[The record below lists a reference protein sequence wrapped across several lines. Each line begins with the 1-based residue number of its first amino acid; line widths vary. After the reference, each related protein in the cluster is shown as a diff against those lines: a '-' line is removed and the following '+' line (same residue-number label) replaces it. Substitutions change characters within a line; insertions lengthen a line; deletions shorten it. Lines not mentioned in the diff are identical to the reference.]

1 MSLWASGAPAN
12 VRGKLTGTFLALSNL
27 DVSWFFPWSS
37 IQSYSVLNDT
47 TAEAQHLGQKFFDL
61 AIPRAV
67 AVQLVPGRIANQ
79 HDPTLGANFHIEV
92 YYTMY
97 RYVQYYS
104 NLYHI
109 YIYTYL
115 YTLKSKK
122 NNVHVLFSSPILE
135 AVTSKLACR
144 TKRHPKERRGK

>member
-1 MSLWASGAPAN
+1 M
-12 VRGKLTGTFLALSNL
+12 V
-27 DVSWFFPWSS
+27 FPWFS

-92 YYTMY
+92 SPCTEMY
-97 RYVQYYS
+97 S
-104 NLYHI
+104 STLI
-109 YIYTYL
+109 YIIYTYIH
-115 YTLKSKK
+115 LKIKIMFISFSLPQSSKQSHRNWRAEPSAIRRSAK
-122 NNVHVLFSSPILE
+122 ANSRRFVEESVPPG
-135 AVTSKLACR
+135 TS
-144 TKRHPKERRGK
+144 